1 MKNVKES
8 YTPGPWRME
17 NNGKPCA
24 MSGAQDCYRVLT
36 GKVRFVAE
44 VPVQDWPDTETMNCQ
59 SYGYSYAEAEANA
72 RLIAAAPELLA
83 ALEKMLACGIQEN
96 GKWVKCAPNDSD
108 LEQAS
113 AAITKATGK

>member
-1 MKNVKES
+1 MKNEKTEH
-8 YTPGPWRME
+8 TPGPWRME

-36 GKVRFVAE
+36 DKVRFVAE

-72 RLIAAAPELLA
+72 HLIAAAPDLLA
-83 ALEKMLACGIQEN
+83 ACEAITHLATGRNVSEVVT
-96 GKWVKCAPNDSD
+96 KAR
-108 LEQAS
+108 
-113 AAITKATGK
+113 AAIAKATGK